1 MLIGMEKELEA
12 TMRAHENN
20 HSDNGHFMKFLEE
33 QIQMRISEKRAG
45 DLIKRLR
52 LMRHWSWEIELIPRH
67 RRPFYDR
74 ISFAVLFSFLLT
86 FIIARSTAYAVT
98 FRHIPNIFLDVRGT
112 HIHHFVYGIVVLAVM
127 GFLSLI
133 SFSPKNKLWLALG
146 YGVGLGLAVDE
157 AGQWLRLQDD
167 YWVRQSYDALVIVVL
182 ALLFV
187 IYLPRYMRLFQKP
200 VADRSDEWRV
210 AENNERDIDHVSQ
223 Q

>member
-1 MLIGMEKELEA
+1 MLSCKKPAILGVVEQEA
-12 TMRAHENN
+12 EAINHEQVKN
-20 HSDNGHFMKFLEE
+20 HQQDNGQLMRFLEE
-33 QIQMRISEKRAG
+33 QIRARMSEKHAG

-86 FIIARSTAYAVT
+86 FVIARSVAYLVT
-98 FRHIPNIFLDVRGT
+98 FRHIPNVFLDVRGT
-112 HIHHFVYGIVVLAVM
+112 HVHHFVYGIVVLAVI

-157 AGQWLRLQDD
+157 AGQWLRLKDD
-167 YWVRQSYDALVIVVL
+167 YWVRQSYDALVVVTI
-182 ALLFV
+182 ALLLI
-187 IYLPRYMRLFQKP
+187 IYLPKYMRLFQRKRFGEVGELP
-200 VADRSDEWRV
+200 DA
-210 AENNERDIDHVSQ
+210 
-223 Q
+223 